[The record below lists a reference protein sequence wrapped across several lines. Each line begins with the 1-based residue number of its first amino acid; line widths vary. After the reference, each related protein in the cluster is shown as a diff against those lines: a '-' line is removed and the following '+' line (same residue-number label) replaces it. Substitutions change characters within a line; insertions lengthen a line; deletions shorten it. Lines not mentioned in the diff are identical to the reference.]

1 MFKDLSFLFAF
12 TIVVGFA
19 NYLGWFAFIVFYLII
34 IMSYG
39 VFWRF
44 NHYVM
49 ASSFSFIGAWF
60 IFNYY
65 ANYYFDSEIYISLFL
80 I

>member
-39 VFWRF
+39 VF
-44 NHYVM
+44 
-49 ASSFSFIGAWF
+49 
-60 IFNYY
+60 
-65 ANYYFDSEIYISLFL
+65 
-80 I
+80 